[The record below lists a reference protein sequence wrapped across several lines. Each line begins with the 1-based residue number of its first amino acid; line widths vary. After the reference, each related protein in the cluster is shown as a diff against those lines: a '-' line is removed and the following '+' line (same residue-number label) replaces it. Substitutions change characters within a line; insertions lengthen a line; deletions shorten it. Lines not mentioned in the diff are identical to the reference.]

1 MLHFKPFQVAVIV
14 ACILGTLGG
23 IGYGNDWFTSPAVA
37 DAVMAEASIID
48 ATATPAPD
56 STTPTRPP
64 QNSFLTRIFGIGS
77 RTDPIPDPAPGSA
90 PVVVDPTV
98 SPTPLVV
105 NLDEAVIEDLE
116 RQLTVNLDDFSKAY
130 PKVPSILLT
139 YSYSDYD
146 AKRQAATG
154 LEDAVSMPFT
164 MKDSSAKKL
173 DAQYSA
179 ASVLEEVKQE
189 ILRSPLY
196 GDMVIRGLVDVKIS
210 GGKTFGQLNPWMDEF
225 IKATDGYMSTVARD
239 IKNGTHPRGME
250 HWLTIDPATG
260 NTVVTE
266 KYREYAVL
274 TCTLLDRFAS
284 QGFYSWKSTK
294 NYHLPPIA
302 YNCSRRTE
310 LADYQESKPALVLSA
325 VRKDNVAD
333 VVIGFNLLDK
343 RLEFFREQSASYGG
357 TGTPDSPNPYN
368 PPSTPD
374 TPSTP
379 DKPGTSYYK
388 DYSYDP
394 YSQGNASTG
403 GHNVTNTHQTKP
415 EDASTFTATEPVVNQ
430 NPIAAAPSSTS
441 TSSESTSPAS
451 SSSTSSTPTV
461 TVNNGTTTTTTSVD
475 SGGTTV
481 QTVTNNAT
489 GATSTTFN
497 PDPPAAAPAE
507 VPSSTYV
514 DTSGGSSET
523 VTITAEDTFS
533 GEIAIP
539 D

>member
-164 MKDSSAKKL
+164 PKDSSSKKL
-173 DAQYSA
+173 DTRFSA
-179 ASVLEEVKQE
+179 DSILLEVKQE

-196 GDMVIRGLVDVKIS
+196 CDMVIRGLVDVKIS
-210 GGKTFGQLNPWMDEF
+210 GGKTFGQLNPWMQEF
-225 IKATDGYMSTVARD
+225 IEATNSYMATVERD
-239 IKNGTHPRGME
+239 IKNGVHPRGME
-250 HWLTIDPATG
+250 HWLTVDPATG
-260 NTVVTE
+260 DTVVTE

-274 TCTLLDRFAS
+274 TCILLDRFAP
-284 QGFYSWKSTK
+284 QGFHDWTSTK
-294 NYHLPPIA
+294 NFHLPPVA

-310 LADYQESKPALVLSA
+310 LADYQENKSALVLSA

-333 VVIGFNLLDK
+333 IVIGFNLLDK

-374 TPSTP
+374 
-379 DKPGTSYYK
+379 KPGTSYHK
-388 DYSYDP
+388 DYSVDS
-394 YSQGNASTG
+394 YSQGNAQTG
-403 GHNVTNTHQTKP
+403 GHNASNTHQTKP
-415 EDASTFTATEPVVNQ
+415 EDASTFTATEPTVNQ
-430 NPIAAAPSSTS
+430 NPIVASDSTSATSTNTDSSTS
-441 TSSESTSPAS
+441 T
-451 SSSTSSTPTV
+451 PTT
-461 TVNNGTTTTTTSVD
+461 TVDNGTTTTTTSVD

-481 QTVTNNAT
+481 QTVTDNAT

-497 PDPPAAAPAE
+497 PAPPAAAPAE
-507 VPSSTYV
+507 VPASTYV
-514 DTSGGSSET
+514 DTSGSSASS